1 MKGWIMVLSL
11 LSSLFS
17 FGHSTEPPPKKWVV
31 YYGPNIPP
39 ERFSDYQVVVL
50 EPDHHPDIGL
60 LLEQGKTVLG
70 YISLGEISNTR
81 GYFSDVEKEGI
92 LYSVNPNWPESRY
105 VDMRSSKW
113 TCKVVQE
120 LIPAILFQRF
130 SGIFID
136 TIDNAEAMEKS
147 DPVAFKGMK
156 DAAIQLI
163 KTIRLHYP
171 EIKIM
176 LNRGFAVL
184 PKLNHII
191 DMELAESIYTQYDF
205 QSGKNSLVNEEI
217 YRELSDQLKGLQK
230 SNPHLELYSLD
241 YWNPQDGEGVK
252 TIYNRQR
259 KEGFIP
265 YVSTT
270 SLSEIIPEPK

>member
-1 MKGWIMVLSL
+1 MKAWVLCCSIF
-11 LSSLFS
+11 STLFS
-17 FGHSTEPPPKKWVV
+17 FGHGEELPAKKWVV
-31 YYGPNIPP
+31 YYGPNLPP
-39 ERFSDYQVVVL
+39 ETFSEYQLVVL

-81 GYFSDVEKEGI
+81 GYFQDIEKEGI
-92 LYSVNPNWPESRY
+92 LYSVNPQWPESRY

-113 TCKVVQE
+113 TCKVVQD

-136 TIDNAEAMEKS
+136 TIDNAETMETS
-147 DPVAFKGMK
+147 DPVAFKGMQE
-156 DAAIQLI
+156 AAIQLI
-163 KTIRLHYP
+163 RTIRLHFP

-184 PKLNHII
+184 PKLHHTI
-191 DMELAESIYTQYDF
+191 DMELAESIYTKHDF
-205 QSGKNSLVNEEI
+205 KNGKDTFVNEEI
-217 YRELSDQLKGLQK
+217 YRELTDQLKSLQK
-230 SNPHLELYSLD
+230 ANPHLELYSLD
-241 YWNPQDGEGVK
+241 YWNSQDSQGIK
-252 TIYNRQR
+252 AIYNRQR